1 MEIQIKSRGGGLK
14 MEGNEG
20 IKKLHQEELY
30 MFEHFKHVC
39 SQLGLTY
46 YAANGTLIGA
56 LRHKGFIPWDDD
68 IDVSL
73 SRDEYELFVREG
85 QKFLPNDLK
94 ILTYQD
100 STDDTVYTARIV
112 KQNTRVI
119 VKTANVAHEDS
130 LWMDIW
136 ALDGMPGNSLKNKAH
151 KLSLLYKRML
161 VQLPKYDE
169 LIHQHRTNRPWYEK
183 LIMKA
188 VETFHFGKS
197 IDIKKAK
204 RNVENC
210 LKQYDINKEK
220 LAVNFWTPYKF
231 KEEVPSAWY
240 GKGKDVP
247 FEDSVIHIPDNA
259 DGILRQIYGDYMTP
273 PPDEDRGK
281 EHCIEIITV

>member
-1 MEIQIKSRGGGLK
+1 MDS
-14 MEGNEG
+14 NEG
-20 IKKLHQEELY
+20 LAKLHQEELY
-30 MFEHFKHVC
+30 MFEHFKYAC

-56 LRHKGFIPWDDD
+56 LRHEGFIPWDDD

-73 SRDEYELFVREG
+73 SRENYEKFVREG
-85 QKFLPNDLK
+85 QKYLPEDLR

-112 KQNTRVI
+112 KDNTRVI

-151 KLSLLYKRML
+151 KLSLLYRRML

-183 LIMKA
+183 IIMKA
-188 VETFHFGKS
+188 VETFHFGRN
-197 IDIKKAK
+197 IDIKQAK
-204 RNVENC
+204 KNVEKC
-210 LKQYDINKEK
+210 LKKYSVKNAKY
-220 LAVNFWTPYKF
+220 AVNFWTPYKF
-231 KEEVPSAWY
+231 KEEVPATWY
-240 GKGKDVP
+240 GAGKDVP
-247 FEDSVIHIPDNA
+247 FEDTCIHIPNNA
-259 DGILRQIYGDYMTP
+259 DGILKQIYGDYMTP
-273 PPDEDRGK
+273 PPVEDRGK
-281 EHCIEIITV
+281 EHCIEIVNI